1 MTLRELIQ
9 LFRRA
14 TDISEID
21 KYRDEIV
28 ALIPETKIMVNFD
41 QQNYAHQYDLW
52 EHSLQTVAA
61 LQKDIEDDMV
71 YLAALVHDI
80 GKPDCQIYDERDGKV
95 NMHYYG
101 HPIRSMEI
109 TRDLII
115 PGLIA
120 KNEKLT
126 EDEQRRLLYY
136 VEYHDDRV
144 SLRMKHLR
152 RHLKLGASVSE
163 FQTLMKLQVADAKAH
178 VIIPIVQQRIEVCE
192 KLSGEYAEEL
202 YREILAGNKYMIE
215 EKKKKVKNSFLCTVY
230 CA

>member
-9 LFRRA
+9 LLRSA
-14 TDISEID
+14 TDVREID
-21 KYRDEIV
+21 KYKDEIV
-28 ALIPETKIMVNFD
+28 TLVPETKIMMDFN

-52 EHSLQTVAA
+52 EHSLQTVVE
-61 LQKDIEDDMV
+61 LPKDVEDDMV

-109 TRDLII
+109 TRDQVI

-120 KNEKLT
+120 KGEKLT

-178 VIIPIVQQRIEVCE
+178 VLIPIVQQRIEICE
-192 KLSGEYAEEL
+192 KLSGEYSEEL
-202 YREILAGNKYMIE
+202 YREILVGK
-215 EKKKKVKNSFLCTVY
+215 
-230 CA
+230 

>member
-9 LFRRA
+9 LLRRA
-14 TDISEID
+14 TDVSEID

-28 ALIPETKIMVNFD
+28 ALIPETKIMVNFN

-52 EHSLQTVAA
+52 EHSLQTVVG
-61 LQKDIEDDMV
+61 LPKDIGDDMV

-80 GKPDCQIYDERDGKV
+80 GKPDCQIYDERDDKV

-101 HPIRSMEI
+101 HPARSMEV
-109 TRDLII
+109 TRDQII

-120 KNEKLT
+120 KGEKLSK
-126 EDEQRRLLYY
+126 DEQRRLLYY

-178 VIIPIVQQRIEVCE
+178 VLIPIVQQRIEICE

-202 YREILAGNKYMIE
+202 YREILAGK
-215 EKKKKVKNSFLCTVY
+215 
-230 CA
+230 

>member
-1 MTLRELIQ
+1 MTLRELIK
-9 LFRRA
+9 LLRRA
-14 TDISEID
+14 ADVSEID

-28 ALIPETKIMVNFD
+28 ELIPETKIMVNFN

-52 EHSLQTVAA
+52 EHSLQTVIG
-61 LQKDIEDDMV
+61 LPKDIEDDMV

-101 HPIRSMEI
+101 HPARSMEI
-109 TRDLII
+109 TRDQII
-115 PGLIA
+115 PELIA
-120 KNEKLT
+120 KGEKLT

-144 SLRMKHLR
+144 SIRMKHLR

-163 FQTLMKLQVADAKAH
+163 FQTLMKLQIADAKAH
-178 VIIPIVQQRIEVCE
+178 VLIPIVQQRIEICQN
-192 KLSGEYAEEL
+192 LSGEYAEEL
-202 YREILAGNKYMIE
+202 YREILAGK
-215 EKKKKVKNSFLCTVY
+215 
-230 CA
+230 

>member
-1 MTLRELIQ
+1 MTLHELIQ
-9 LFRRA
+9 LLRKAADVR
-14 TDISEID
+14 EID

-28 ALIPETKIMVNFD
+28 ELIPETKIMVNFN

-52 EHSLQTVAA
+52 EHSLQTVVE
-61 LQKDIEDDMV
+61 LPKDVEDDMV
-71 YLAALVHDI
+71 YLAALIHDI

-101 HPIRSMEI
+101 HPTRSMEI
-109 TRDLII
+109 TRDQII
-115 PGLIA
+115 PGFIA
-120 KNEKLT
+120 KGEKLT

-144 SLRMKHLR
+144 SLKMKHLR

-178 VIIPIVQQRIEVCE
+178 VLIPIVQQRIEICE
-192 KLSGEYAEEL
+192 KLSGEYMEEL
-202 YREILAGNKYMIE
+202 YREILAGK
-215 EKKKKVKNSFLCTVY
+215 
-230 CA
+230 

>member
-9 LFRRA
+9 LLRRV
-14 TDISEID
+14 TDVSEID

-28 ALIPETKIMVNFD
+28 ALIPETKIMVNFN

-52 EHSLQTVAA
+52 EHSLQTVVG
-61 LQKDIEDDMV
+61 LPKDIGDDMV

-95 NMHYYG
+95 NTHYYG
-101 HPIRSMEI
+101 HPARSMEI
-109 TRDLII
+109 TRDQII

-120 KNEKLT
+120 KGEKLT

-144 SLRMKHLR
+144 SLKMKHLR

-178 VIIPIVQQRIEVCE
+178 ILIPIVQQRIEICE
-192 KLSGEYAEEL
+192 KLSGEYSEEL
-202 YREILAGNKYMIE
+202 YREILAGK
-215 EKKKKVKNSFLCTVY
+215 
-230 CA
+230 

>member
-9 LFRRA
+9 LLRRA
-14 TDISEID
+14 TDIREID

-28 ALIPETKIMVNFD
+28 ALIPETKIMMNFN

-52 EHSLQTVAA
+52 EHSLQTVVG
-61 LQKDIEDDMV
+61 LPKDIEDDMV

-101 HPIRSMEI
+101 HPARSMEI
-109 TRDLII
+109 TRDQII
-115 PGLIA
+115 PGLIEKGA
-120 KNEKLT
+120 KLT

-144 SLRMKHLR
+144 SLKMKHLR

-178 VIIPIVQQRIEVCE
+178 VLIPIVQQRIEICE

-202 YREILAGNKYMIE
+202 YREIIAGK
-215 EKKKKVKNSFLCTVY
+215 
-230 CA
+230 

>member
-9 LFRRA
+9 LLKRA
-14 TDISEID
+14 TDVREIE

-28 ALIPETKIMVNFD
+28 ELIPETKIMLNFN

-52 EHSLQTVAA
+52 EHSLQTVVG
-61 LQKDIEDDMV
+61 LPKDIEDDMV
-71 YLAALVHDI
+71 YLAALIHDI

-101 HPIRSMEI
+101 HPARSMEI
-109 TRDLII
+109 TRDQII

-120 KNEKLT
+120 KGEKLT

-152 RHLKLGASVSE
+152 RHLKFGANVSE
-163 FQTLMKLQVADAKAH
+163 FQTLMKLQIADAKAH
-178 VIIPIVQQRIEVCE
+178 VLIPIVQQRIEVCE

-202 YREILAGNKYMIE
+202 YREILARK
-215 EKKKKVKNSFLCTVY
+215 
-230 CA
+230 

>member
-9 LFRRA
+9 LLRRA
-14 TDISEID
+14 TDVREID

-28 ALIPETKIMVNFD
+28 ELIPETKIMVNFN

-52 EHSLQTVAA
+52 EHSLQTVVE
-61 LQKDIEDDMV
+61 LPKDVEDDMV
-71 YLAALVHDI
+71 YLAALIHDI

-101 HPIRSMEI
+101 HPVRSMEI
-109 TRDLII
+109 ARDKII

-120 KNEKLT
+120 KGEKLT

-152 RHLKLGASVSE
+152 RHLKLGSSVSE

-178 VIIPIVQQRIEVCE
+178 VLITIVQQRIEVCE

-202 YREILAGNKYMIE
+202 YREILAGK
-215 EKKKKVKNSFLCTVY
+215 
-230 CA
+230 

>member
-9 LFRRA
+9 LLRSAADVR
-14 TDISEID
+14 EIE

-28 ALIPETKIMVNFD
+28 ELIPETKIMLNFN

-52 EHSLQTVAA
+52 GHSLQTVVG
-61 LQKDIEDDMV
+61 LSKDIEDDMV

-101 HPIRSMEI
+101 HPVRSMEI
-109 TRDLII
+109 TRDQII
-115 PGLIA
+115 PGLMA
-120 KNEKLT
+120 KGEKLT

-136 VEYHDDRV
+136 VEYHDDHA
-144 SLRMKHLR
+144 SLRMKSLR
-152 RHLKLGASVSE
+152 RHLKLGVSVSE
-163 FQTLMKLQVADAKAH
+163 FKTLMKLQVADAKAH
-178 VIIPIVQQRIEVCE
+178 VPITIIQHRIDICE

-202 YREILAGNKYMIE
+202 YRDILAGK
-215 EKKKKVKNSFLCTVY
+215 
-230 CA
+230 

>member
-9 LFRRA
+9 LLRRA
-14 TDISEID
+14 TDVREID

-28 ALIPETKIMVNFD
+28 ELIPETKIMLNFN

-52 EHSLQTVAA
+52 EHSLQKVVG
-61 LQKDIEDDMV
+61 LPKDIEEDMV
-71 YLAALVHDI
+71 YLAALIHDI

-101 HPIRSMEI
+101 HPARSMEI
-109 TRDLII
+109 TRDQII

-120 KNEKLT
+120 KGEKLT
-126 EDEQRRLLYY
+126 DDEQRRLLYY

-144 SLRMKHLR
+144 SLKMKHLR
-152 RHLKLGASVSE
+152 RHLKLGASVTE

-178 VIIPIVQQRIEVCE
+178 VLIPIVQQRIEICE
-192 KLSGEYAEEL
+192 KLSGECAEEL
-202 YREILAGNKYMIE
+202 YREIIAGK
-215 EKKKKVKNSFLCTVY
+215 
-230 CA
+230 